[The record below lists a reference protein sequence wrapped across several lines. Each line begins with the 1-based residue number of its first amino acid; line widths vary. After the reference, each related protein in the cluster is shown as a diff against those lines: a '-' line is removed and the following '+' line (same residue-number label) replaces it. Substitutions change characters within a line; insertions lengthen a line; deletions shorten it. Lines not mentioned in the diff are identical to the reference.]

1 MKIHLTLFNTK
12 SNYGQEGYYD
22 KSIQV
27 LIDSFKNNGVDY
39 VHHYTE
45 DNVPWGDDLK
55 PYFETYKRNGYGFWA
70 FKPLIIL
77 DVMNKIDDGDVV
89 IYHDAGRPEYKFEVK
104 NSIVPLVNIVKNHY
118 QGIGLCEGPWS
129 HNQYTKDKCFKMMD
143 CDTPYIRQKNQ
154 LAASIGIYEKNPKS
168 LLFLNDWKKW
178 CLTHQAICTEE
189 PGDFKHD
196 NFQAHRHDQSILT
209 NLLHLYSL
217 KTLPNIIHGWEK
229 DINHYIG
236 DYSNIKVA
244 NTFNDKNGLTL
255 ITDVFY
261 KYNKLHVLTTGAV
274 KNVMLYHEGK
284 FIYPSKPIM
293 DSHVNNH
300 CFQFD
305 VEYQEYIKLNL
316 EGIDGPVDSS
326 NVSFI
331 LKKDYYEDYPD
342 ENIMSAICHTS
353 INSLDSIKTF
363 IKYHLNLGYDRIMI
377 YENGGNRFIEL
388 YNLLKEYIDDN
399 KVILKCLK
407 NLKFYQNYRIASSGH
422 TNSGETT
429 HMNQSLNI
437 YKTSKYMSAFNID
450 EFIVPPLEIENITL
464 YLDNLVSKYNLEDR
478 GGISIMPTDF
488 GKPENSEIFY
498 KSNILI
504 PFVNNFPKI
513 IHFPKNVDVTTCH
526 TITVGKPVERIDKN
540 ELTFNHYPFIDNNR
554 HLGGEIGRL
563 NNINHNL
570 FT

>member
-196 NFQAHRHDQSILT
+196 NFQAHRHDQSISS
-209 NLLHLYSL
+209 LLISKMGNKLIRGLSTFCFLECCLNKKYNFID
-217 KTLPNIIHGWEK
+217 PNQPPSK
-229 DINHYIG
+229 
-236 DYSNIKVA
+236 
-244 NTFNDKNGLTL
+244 
-255 ITDVFY
+255 Y
-261 KYNKLHVLTTGAV
+261 KYRYDH
-274 KNVMLYHEGK
+274 
-284 FIYPSKPIM
+284 
-293 DSHVNNH
+293 
-300 CFQFD
+300 
-305 VEYQEYIKLNL
+305 
-316 EGIDGPVDSS
+316 
-326 NVSFI
+326 
-331 LKKDYYEDYPD
+331 
-342 ENIMSAICHTS
+342 
-353 INSLDSIKTF
+353 IN
-363 IKYHLNLGYDRIMI
+363 
-377 YENGGNRFIEL
+377 
-388 YNLLKEYIDDN
+388 
-399 KVILKCLK
+399 
-407 NLKFYQNYRIASSGH
+407 Q
-422 TNSGETT
+422 
-429 HMNQSLNI
+429 
-437 YKTSKYMSAFNID
+437 
-450 EFIVPPLEIENITL
+450 
-464 YLDNLVSKYNLEDR
+464 
-478 GGISIMPTDF
+478 
-488 GKPENSEIFY
+488 
-498 KSNILI
+498 
-504 PFVNNFPKI
+504 KI
-513 IHFPKNVDVTTCH
+513 I
-526 TITVGKPVERIDKN
+526 GSERN
-540 ELTFNHYPFIDNNR
+540 
-554 HLGGEIGRL
+554 
-563 NNINHNL
+563 
-570 FT
+570 